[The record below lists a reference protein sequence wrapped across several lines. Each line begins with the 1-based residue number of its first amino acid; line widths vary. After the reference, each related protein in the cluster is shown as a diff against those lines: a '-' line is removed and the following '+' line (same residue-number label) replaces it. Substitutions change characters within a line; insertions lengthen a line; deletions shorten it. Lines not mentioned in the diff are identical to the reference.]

1 MLDLDD
7 PVVAARLEDL
17 RRMGLT
23 RPEAVVYTVLV
34 SLGPSRAKDLHAV
47 ARHSRE
53 EIYRI
58 LKDLESKGL
67 VEARLEKPTI
77 FTAVDPETTIEVLI
91 SRIKKET
98 QERTRNAEELGIWLT
113 DIRGA
118 TAEEESPGQRHH
130 VRLLHGRQATRVS
143 NAMIRSCRTS
153 CMIAT
158 TAGWLSKMNEV
169 GNLEPLATASEK
181 GVKVRIVTEVTPE
194 NIKYVTNYRG
204 RFEIR
209 HHLGVNRMVRLML
222 CDNSAVI
229 FALSEKGE
237 DVEGLLS
244 LYSDSIPMVEGFN
257 LIFEKLWADA
267 IPATEVV
274 IL

>member
-1 MLDLDD
+1 LLDLDD
-7 PVVAARLEDL
+7 RVVAARLEDL

-34 SLGPSRAKDLHAV
+34 CLGPSRAKDLHAV

-53 EIYRI
+53 ETYRI

-77 FTAVDPETTIEVLI
+77 FTAVDPDTTIDVLI

-98 QERTRNAEELGIWLT
+98 QERTKNAKELGTWLE
-113 DIRGA
+113 DIRGP
-118 TAEEESPGQRHH
+118 TVEEGSPDQGHH
-130 VRLLHGRQATRVS
+130 VKLLHGHQATRAG
-143 NAMIRSCRTS
+143 NAMIRNCRTS
-153 CMIAT
+153 CMVVT

-169 GNLEPLATASEK
+169 GNLEPLASASEE
-181 GVKVRIVTEVTPE
+181 GVKVRIVTEVTSE
-194 NIKYVTNYRG
+194 SIKYARNYGG

-222 CDNSAVI
+222 CDDSAVM
-229 FALSEKGE
+229 FALSENE

-244 LYSDSIPMVEGFN
+244 LYSDSTPMVEGFK

-274 IL
+274 IR